1 MRFFYKTILFV
12 LLFFVFL
19 ILGVNIYL
27 RSSGLKE
34 KIRSEAQLASG
45 MAVQVENISFMPW
58 SGLSLEKIMI
68 ENPSNRKAFTISSI
82 SIPILTIVRLARN
95 SGDWSGQI
103 TLKKVAMNNRVLV
116 ENIAATLVRK
126 GTAFNI
132 TPFSARL
139 LKGKLQG
146 SLLVPNIK
154 TGAYQLNAQFSE
166 IPLKECLAGT
176 GFEKRINA
184 GALQGRVFYSGTPGD
199 SRSQGGSGTLEIVA
213 TEIQAVGMMGGVG
226 AFLPLEELQVLKLQE
241 AKADFKITP
250 EQVLINSLKLHSQNL
265 ILTGSG
271 ELSYQGIWN
280 LNAQLLL
287 NASLQKQLQS
297 LVPVTLEPSSE
308 PGYQQIAFKANGSTT
323 NLQSDL
329 LNKLMM
335 KQVTKEMNGV
345 IQNQVGG
352 ALQNILNNTQ
362 KHAPN
367 VPVNIPIPLPLGR

>member
-1 MRFFYKTILFV
+1 
-12 LLFFVFL
+12 
-19 ILGVNIYL
+19 
-27 RSSGLKE
+27 
-34 KIRSEAQLASG
+34 
-45 MAVQVENISFMPW
+45 
-58 SGLSLEKIMI
+58 
-68 ENPSNRKAFTISSI
+68 
-82 SIPILTIVRLARN
+82 
-95 SGDWSGQI
+95 
-103 TLKKVAMNNRVLV
+103 MNNRVLV